1 MLAAA
6 VLPLRTQL
14 RSRNSSL
21 TEQSHRS
28 TGALFPG
35 SDMRTIAAELEILKR
50 F

>member
-14 RSRNSSL
+14 RSRNRSL
-21 TEQSHRS
+21 TEQTNKS
-28 TGALFPG
+28 TGSPFPH
-35 SDMRTIAAELEILKR
+35 SDMHTIAAELEILKR